1 MTLNVLVVDDS
12 EFQRNIISNSLDG
25 WVDVIATAK
34 NGIEAVDRFEFH
46 SPDLVTMDIMMPE
59 MNGLKA
65 LRVIKELSPN
75 AVVIM
80 VTSVSQKEKMRKA
93 ARHGADGYVTK
104 PFDARQLIDEIEDA
118 HEVGVR

>member
-1 MTLNVLVVDDS
+1 MDDS

-104 PFDARQLIDEIEDA
+104 PFDARELIDEIEDA